1 MFGSRFIAKKPKKQ
15 ILKRSCSN
23 ISCNFDPDVAESYLG
38 VKGKIPKKGTLFFK
52 NHLIQNYHFVL
63 GPFLVQIPR

>member
-1 MFGSRFIAKKPKKQ
+1 MFGSEFIAKKPKTQ
-15 ILKRSCSN
+15 TLKKSCSN

-38 VKGKIPKKGTLFFK
+38 VKGKISEKGTLFFT

-63 GPFLVQIPR
+63 RPFLVQISS